1 MNDPPEAPS
10 STSPRV
16 RGGGPAGTRPD
27 TAPVPPANRVQGAV
41 GLPVAGGLLVGVS
54 LALWL
59 PSLMPLWVLLAAAI
73 IGVPMWWR
81 GWRGRWLGACLIG
94 FALAGLHATHALSL
108 QLPVDWQKRDV
119 EVRGRIVE
127 LPLHQPRRSAFVLRV
142 DRSDDQP
149 EVLRGRLL
157 RLSWYD
163 ARNGS
168 STGREQLQA
177 GQRWQMAVRLRAPR
191 GLRNPGGFDS
201 EKHAFASRVTAS
213 GHVRKPG
220 AAQLEREGSGI
231 NAWRGAMSA
240 RITQGVSPASAR
252 FIASFALGDTGGLD
266 DPDWHVLRANGL
278 THLVAISGM
287 HVGLVAGF
295 FALAVAGLWWLF
307 PGLGRHLPR
316 PVAAA
321 LGALAGGAMYAAVA
335 GFALPTVRTVLM
347 IAVVAAMRVLRRR
360 ASTWEVLALAMIAVL
375 VVDPL
380 SALTAG
386 FWLSFFGVAWLV
398 WCLPE
403 AGRRPLHDL
412 VTAQGVATLGLLPLT
427 AALFDQA
434 SVVGPF
440 ANLIAVPWWSLVVVP
455 LSLLG
460 TALELVHAGLGR
472 WAWHAAA
479 WCFELSWPLFETTAG
494 NDLALWWLR
503 EARWFALPLAAVGAF
518 WLLLP
523 RGLPGRW
530 LAVLLWLPL
539 LWPARDLPAPGA
551 VEIRVFDVGQG
562 SSLLVRTAG
571 HSLLYDMGPST
582 PDGFDSGE
590 RVVLPALR
598 ALGVGRLDRAV
609 VSHHDNDHS
618 GGFAAVRTHIPIG
631 VANAPEDSGVVDT
644 LPCVAGEQWEWD
656 GVTFRFLHPPPFFPY
671 LGNDASCVLRIR
683 SRYGN
688 ALLLGDVG
696 KVIERDLVRRSR
708 LDEDAAVAADVVL
721 VSHHG
726 AANGSDPALLEA
738 VGARWAIMST
748 GHGNRYGHP
757 RAEVVQR
764 WQDAGAATPDT
775 ARDGALAIRI
785 AADGVTLETRR
796 AARPRLW
803 DAVRREERHRVRQA
817 AELSYRSD

>member
-1 MNDPPEAPS
+1 MNDPPRAPLS
-10 STSPRV
+10 IASID
-16 RGGGPAGTRPD
+16 RGDPVAGTRLGAHTGTTPHR
-27 TAPVPPANRVQGAV
+27 VPGAV
-41 GLPVAGGLLVGVS
+41 GLPVAGGLLAGVS

-59 PSLMPLWVLLAAAI
+59 PSLMPLWLLLAAAI
-73 IGVPMWWR
+73 IGVPLWWR
-81 GWRGRWLGACLIG
+81 AWRGRWAGACLIG
-94 FALAGLHATHALSL
+94 FALAGIHATHALSV
-108 QLPVDWQKRDV
+108 QLPVDWEKRDV

-127 LPLHQPRRSAFVLRV
+127 LPLHEPRRTAFVLRV
-142 DRSDDQP
+142 DGSDDQP
-149 EVLRGRLL
+149 EALRGRAL

-163 ARNGS
+163 TRNGS
-168 STGREQLQA
+168 STGRELLQA

-220 AAQLEREGSGI
+220 AAVLEHDGTGI
-231 NAWRGAMSA
+231 NAWRGRMSA
-240 RITQGVSPASAR
+240 RINEAVSPDSAR
-252 FIASFALGDTGGLD
+252 FIASFALGDTRGLD

-278 THLVAISGM
+278 THLIAISGM
-287 HVGLVAGF
+287 HVGMVAGF
-295 FALAVAGLWWLF
+295 FALAVAALWWLL
-307 PGLGRHLPR
+307 PGLGRRIPR

-347 IAVVAAMRVLRRR
+347 IAVVASMRLLRRR

-434 SVVGPF
+434 SVVGPL

-479 WCFELSWPLFETTAG
+479 WCFELSWPLFEWTAG
-494 NDLALWWLR
+494 SDLALWWLR
-503 EARWFALPLAAVGAF
+503 EARWFALPLAVVGAL

-523 RGLPGRW
+523 RGLPGRG

-539 LWPARDLPAPGA
+539 LWPARDLPGPGE
-551 VEIRVFDVGQG
+551 VDVVVLDVGQG
-562 SSLLVRTAG
+562 TSLLVRTAG

-598 ALGVGRLDRAV
+598 ALGIGRLDRAV

-618 GGFAAVRTHIPIG
+618 GGFPAVRKAMPIG
-631 VANAPEDSGVVDT
+631 ISNAPEDSGVADT

-656 GVTFRFLHPPPFFPY
+656 GVTFRFMHPPPFFPY
-671 LGNDASCVLRIR
+671 LGNDASCVLRIHG
-683 SRYGN
+683 RYGS

-708 LDEDAAVAADVVL
+708 LDADDAVDADVVL

-726 AANGSDPALLEA
+726 AANGSDPALVEA

-748 GHGNRYGHP
+748 GHGNRYRHP

-764 WQDAGAATPDT
+764 WRDAGAATRDT

-785 AADGVTLETRR
+785 AAAGVTLETRR

-803 DAVRREERHRVRQA
+803 DAARREERGRFGQS
-817 AELSYRSD
+817 AELSYRPD